1 MLSSYDNELT
11 VIFLAFDFRNFVGI
25 QFVAN
30 HVLAKANA
38 GIIVKKSSIQYPY
51 IKRMYLIIFLL
62 EWLT

>member
-38 GIIVKKSSIQYPY
+38 GIIVKKSSINKNLNFVYTLRT
-51 IKRMYLIIFLL
+51 IKYLVS
-62 EWLT
+62 